1 MFSARYLF
9 AALIAVSML
18 QQVFASPVQR
28 MAESAM
34 RSGNHAEAYHLWRQL
49 AEDGDEVAM
58 YNIGWMYHNGYGL
71 VIDDK
76 EASKW
81 WREAAKA
88 GSEDAEQALGM
99 LYYYG
104 GKGVKKNLEKAA
116 EYLMPG
122 VVRGD
127 EESILILEAFIGQLK
142 PEAKELFE
150 QLREEQLKKK
160 AQALKGDPVR
170 IAGDRVNLR
179 AEPNTSARIVKTLK
193 RGMIVAEVERKP
205 DWVKVRYEA
214 DLAPAWV
221 YAPLVKRL
229 D

>member
-1 MFSARYLF
+1 M
-9 AALIAVSML
+9 
-18 QQVFASPVQR
+18 QR
-28 MAESAM
+28 MAETAM
-34 RSGNHAEAYHLWRQL
+34 RNGDHAEAYHLWRQL
-49 AEDGDEVAM
+49 AADGDEVAM

-76 EASKW
+76 EAAKW
-81 WREAAKA
+81 WRKAAKA

-99 LYYYG
+99 LYFYG

-127 EESILILEAFIGQLK
+127 EESTLMLETFIGQLK
-142 PEAKELFE
+142 PEAKELFD
-150 QLREEQLKKK
+150 QLQEEQQKKK
-160 AQALKGDPVR
+160 ARELDGDPLR
-170 IAGDRVNLR
+170 ISGDRVNLR
-179 AEPNTSARIVKTLK
+179 SEPSTTASVVTTLK

-205 DWVKVRYEA
+205 EWVKVRFAA
-214 DLAPAWV
+214 DREPAWV